1 MRWTATLWV
10 TFEMEPGQPEGLARM
25 VMMREAATLRHALE
39 HGVGVAGTGVRPGS
53 ANVEIID
60 QGPA

>member
-1 MRWTATLWV
+1 MKWTATLRV
-10 TFEMEPGQPEGLARM
+10 TFEMEPGQPDGLARM
-25 VMMREAATLRHALE
+25 VMMREAATLQHAIE
-39 HGVGVAGTGVRPGS
+39 RGVGIASTGVKPGS